1 MYCRVIG
8 LCLLQNETCP
18 LFLCRPIIKYILGRE
33 IRWHDLAFY
42 DAAMFENLRGL
53 LADTEVKDA
62 GQILGALELTFTIND
77 EVRTDL
83 STSLIDL
90 SLLVSLAC
98 DV

>member
-1 MYCRVIG
+1 
-8 LCLLQNETCP
+8 
-18 LFLCRPIIKYILGRE
+18 
-33 IRWHDLAFY
+33 
-42 DAAMFENLRGL
+42 MFENLRGL